1 MFIFNIF
8 FSGIL
13 LQFLSIL
20 ILREYLHLDMT
31 IQAKRKSSK
40 KKSIFTQKKKKK
52 KLKLERLIDDFV
64 FMCLFVG
71 NDFLPHI
78 PSLEISEVGHL
89 RFLYFYITKLL
100 DVLVEFLIFV
110 SPVVSWYADIFI
122 LL

>member
-78 PSLEISEVGHL
+78 PSLEISEVGLL

-100 DVLVEFLIFV
+100 DVLVEFLILV
-110 SPVVSWYADIFI
+110 SPVVS
-122 LL
+122 

>member
-13 LQFLSIL
+13 LQFLNIL
-20 ILREYLHLDMT
+20 ILREYLQLDMT
-31 IQAKRKSSK
+31 IRAKKKSSK
-40 KKSIFTQKKKKK
+40 KKSIFTKKGKK

-89 RFLYFYITKLL
+89 RFLYFYINKLL

-110 SPVVSWYADIFI
+110 SPVES
-122 LL
+122 